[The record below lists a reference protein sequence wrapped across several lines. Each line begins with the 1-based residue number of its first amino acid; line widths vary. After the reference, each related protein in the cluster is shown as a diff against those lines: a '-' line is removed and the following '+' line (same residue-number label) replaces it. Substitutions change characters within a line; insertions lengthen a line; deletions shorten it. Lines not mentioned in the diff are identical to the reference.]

1 MASSKRVSRRF
12 FIWTFFAIFLNQ
24 SAAAGEIVGRV
35 EVLQTGHGYTQ
46 ENVYVLVT
54 VSAIP
59 INQPTCATDPRFAIN
74 PTTNAGKAFFTL
86 LALARASGATVEVIG
101 TGNCDVMNGW
111 ESISFMRVR
120 D

>member
-1 MASSKRVSRRF
+1 MVFSNRASKRF
-12 FIWTFFAIFLNQ
+12 FIWTFVAIFL
-24 SAAAGEIVGRV
+24 SHGAAAGDVVGRV

-59 INQPTCATDPRFAIN
+59 IYQPTCATDPRFAIN
-74 PTTNAGKAFFTL
+74 PTTNAGKALFTL

-101 TGNCDVMNGW
+101 TGDCGVMNGW
-111 ESISFMRVR
+111 ESISFARIR